1 MTYPGSWGI
10 LWLCCTAGS
19 AVMSAQPQPER
30 PTPAELAA
38 TLLASLDLT
47 TKGESELVAA
57 AYRAGV
63 ARERA
68 EGQQVELPPRLRE
81 VLEGRFRTLVDAHVT
96 RLRKQGE
103 NRSIRMTGRLLTD
116 LFISPGLRGQP
127 EVTGLLEVRNQDAR
141 SIVWTGTR
149 MRIIDSGVVLLKVRS
164 VDGGTGLSLTPL
176 FSPRGIS
183 SEVEKLTRLAA
194 GLAGGTTHLE
204 HLEGASFLYGLIR
217 GVLAYAH
224 PTLAPRE
231 RELRTIV
238 ADRSSVPGR
247 FYIFLRP
254 GTQFEVLPIYD
265 PESCEL
271 SISSAHLPRP
281 GPS

>member
-1 MTYPGSWGI
+1 
-10 LWLCCTAGS
+10 
-19 AVMSAQPQPER
+19 MSAQPQPER
-30 PTPAELAA
+30 PSPAELVDS
-38 TLLASLDLT
+38 LLASVDLT
-47 TKGESELVAA
+47 AKGESELVAA
-57 AYRAGV
+57 AYRAGM

-68 EGQQVELPPRLRE
+68 EGPQVNLPAHRRE
-81 VLEGRFRTLVDAHVT
+81 VLEGRFRILVDEHVAW
-96 RLRKQGE
+96 LRKQGE
-103 NRSIRMTGRLLTD
+103 NRNIRMTGRLLTD
-116 LFISPGLRGQP
+116 LEISAGPRGQP

-149 MRIIDSGVVLLKVRS
+149 MRIIDAGVVLLKVRS
-164 VDGGTGLSLTPL
+164 VEGGTGLRLTPL

-183 SEVEKLTRLAA
+183 SEVENLTRLAA
-194 GLAGGTTHLE
+194 GLAGGTTRLE
-204 HLEGASFLYGLIR
+204 HFEGASFLYGLIR

-238 ADRSSVPGR
+238 ADRTAVPGR

-281 GPS
+281 GPG